1 MSQRENVIFSDF
13 GNVFIRFLN
22 EQIEFALFLIFLTVM
37 ADSII
42 NNDKEV
48 NNSRDRVQHVNGM
61 ESTNQ
66 SSIEK
71 DEAVNDE
78 DMDTSK
84 DMKIT

>member
-1 MSQRENVIFSDF
+1 MSRRENVIFSDF

-66 SSIEK
+66 SSIEN